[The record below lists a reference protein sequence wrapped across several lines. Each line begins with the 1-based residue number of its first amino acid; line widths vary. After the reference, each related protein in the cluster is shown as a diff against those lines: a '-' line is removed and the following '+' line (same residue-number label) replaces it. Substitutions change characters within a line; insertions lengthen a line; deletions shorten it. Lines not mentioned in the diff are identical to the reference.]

1 MSTIDLQNSEAQ
13 RNLQHPL
20 NEKTSEFYRIFAE
33 QRADKVT
40 HHGYYFFYPRFL
52 QHYRNMD
59 IDGAGGAGAM
69 LEIGIENKCSFRAWL
84 NYFPNVFFYG
94 IDIDFEDIGDR
105 YEVFKADQSNLDI
118 MKDIASKITR
128 PLFFVIDD
136 GSHIPEHQILTFNIL
151 FEKLLG
157 GGTYII
163 EDIETSYWTKEGL
176 YGYDTNYGY
185 HHPDSLI
192 EQCKSMSDDVN
203 RQFLNEQ
210 NRSIQNVIFKDR
222 ISEENRKNISS
233 VTFGQN
239 CVIIVKK
246 TIEER
251 ELFDK
256 SYVWER
262 CL

>member
-1 MSTIDLQNSEAQ
+1 MTLQY
-13 RNLQHPL
+13 PL
-20 NEKTSEFYRIFAE
+20 NEKTSDFYRIFSE

-40 HHGYYFFYPRFL
+40 HHGYYYFYPRFL
-52 QHYRNMD
+52 NHYRDMN
-59 IDGAGGAGAM
+59 IDGSGGGGSM

-84 NYFPNVFFYG
+84 NYFPKAFFYG

-105 YEVFKADQSNLDI
+105 YEVFKADQSKSDVI
-118 MKDIASKITR
+118 TDIACKITR

-151 FEKLLG
+151 FEKLME

-163 EDIETSYWTKEGL
+163 EDIETSYWTKVGL
-176 YGYDTNYGY
+176 YGYETNYGF
-185 HHPDSLI
+185 HHPKSLI
-192 EQCKSMSDDVN
+192 QQFKGIIDDIN
-203 RQFLNEQ
+203 SEFLNEQ
-210 NRSIQNVIFKDR
+210 NKSIQNSIFEDR

-246 TIEER
+246 TKEER
-251 ELFDK
+251 ILFDK
-256 SYVWER
+256 PYVWSR